1 MVNRPKAVCRNRTVP
16 NSPCRHAALIGVLSC
31 LALSCSDSSNSDAM
45 TTSNNTGTNNNS
57 GTDNNTGDN
66 GGMSNNVTLSDLDY
80 APCDI
85 ADRVGGFKVILD
97 EEFTGIE
104 GRVND
109 GVVPSNVP
117 EVVSTQGDCSL
128 LRGRNLFCEPACGS
142 QETCDDDGGCIPYPQ
157 GRNVGDVAVTGLKA
171 ELSMSPSASSKSYTN
186 PPMFPHP
193 GYDEGDIF
201 TLTAAGGDYEAFT
214 LTTWGVAMFEPGSS
228 EVPVEADSPIDLEWT
243 PPTSD
248 GPAKVHVE
256 VNINNHG
263 VTSAWIA
270 CDVADTG
277 SASVPASLVTQL
289 VDLGFSGYPT
299 VLVRRQSAASTDIEP
314 GCVDFLASSEVTL
327 DATVPGLVSCS
338 QNEDCPPD
346 QNCQDDL
353 TCQ

>member
-1 MVNRPKAVCRNRTVP
+1 MLERPTTTHHFASKACSHAMVLLGLFA
-16 NSPCRHAALIGVLSC
+16 C
-31 LALSCSDSSNSDAM
+31 LAMSCSDDGNSEDTAD
-45 TTSNNTGTNNNS
+45 SNNS
-57 GTDNNTGDN
+57 GMDNNSGSNAGDTNSTGNDP
-66 GGMSNNVTLSDLDY
+66 TLSDLDY

-85 ADRVGGFKVILD
+85 AERVGGFKVILD

-104 GRVND
+104 GRVHD

-117 EVVSTQGDCSL
+117 EVINTEGDCSL
-128 LRGRNLFCEPACGS
+128 LRGRNLFCDPACGS
-142 QETCDDDGGCIPYPQ
+142 QETCDDTGSCIAYPA
-157 GRNVGDVAVTGLKA
+157 GRSVGDVSVTGLKA

-201 TLTAAGGDYEAFT
+201 SLTAAGGDYDTFT
-214 LTTWGVAMFEPGSS
+214 LTTWGVAMFETSSS
-228 EVPVEADSPIDLEWT
+228 EILVEADSPIDLEWT
-243 PPTSD
+243 PPSSD

-277 SASVPASLVTQL
+277 STSIAASLVTEL
-289 VDLGFSGYPT
+289 VELGFSGYPT
-299 VLVRRQSAASTDIEP
+299 VLIRRQSAASTEIEP
-314 GCVDFLASSEVTL
+314 GCVDFVASSEVTL
-327 DATVPGLVSCS
+327 DAAIPGLVSCS